1 MHLGSTAI
9 LKIISSAGQKVSYV
23 LENSGDLWGENSGDL
38 WGELRE
44 KREKRIM
51 QENNVFTV

>member
-9 LKIISSAGQKVSYV
+9 LKIISSAGTKVCYV
-23 LENSGDLWGENSGDL
+23 LENSGDLWGVIA
-38 WGELRE
+38 E